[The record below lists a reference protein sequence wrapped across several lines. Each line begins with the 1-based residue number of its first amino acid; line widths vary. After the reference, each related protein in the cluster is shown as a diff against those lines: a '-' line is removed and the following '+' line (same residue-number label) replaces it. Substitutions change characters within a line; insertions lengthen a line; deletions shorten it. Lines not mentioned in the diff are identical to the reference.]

1 MNEENPIGYYAVIP
15 SPVLFNEDLKPNEKL
30 LYAVITILAN
40 KDENEKLNRI
50 LRYGLR
56 IRVEYD
62 II

>member
-1 MNEENPIGYYAVIP
+1 MNEENPIGYYDVIP

-40 KDENEKLNRI
+40 KDENEKLNKI

-56 IRVEYD
+56 IRV
-62 II
+62 